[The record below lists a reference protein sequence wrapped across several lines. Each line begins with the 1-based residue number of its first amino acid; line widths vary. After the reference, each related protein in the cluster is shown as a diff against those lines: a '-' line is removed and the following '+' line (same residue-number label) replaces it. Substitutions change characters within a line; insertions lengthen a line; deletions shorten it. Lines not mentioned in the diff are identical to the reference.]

1 MSSFEEYAYTSH
13 LIEQAKDEKKQID
26 KQVYEL
32 LNRKLELDHEI
43 NWIIEYRKSLVN
55 KIIIKN

>member
-43 NWIIEYRKSLVN
+43 N
-55 KIIIKN
+55 